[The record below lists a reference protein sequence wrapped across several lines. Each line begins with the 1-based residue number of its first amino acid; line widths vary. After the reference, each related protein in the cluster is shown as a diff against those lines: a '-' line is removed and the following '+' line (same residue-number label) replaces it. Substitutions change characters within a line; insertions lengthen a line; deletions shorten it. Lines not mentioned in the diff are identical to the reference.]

1 MAIKPRT
8 NDVRPNKRV
17 RTIFFFPFS
26 RYNAREQFTFLPFLR
41 WFRSSMFVKMKK
53 TSRFVQLSLKFWRNV
68 DKRCIEQRWF
78 FLGIIE

>member
-26 RYNAREQFTFLPFLR
+26 RYNAREQFTFLPFPR
-41 WFRSSMFVKMKK
+41 WFRSPTFVKSEKDFK
-53 TSRFVQLSLKFWRNV
+53 IRPTVVEILTGRR
-68 DKRCIEQRWF
+68 
-78 FLGIIE
+78 